1 MPHPTGPT
9 DPDTRALIVKMKKKK
24 DKFHLIMA
32 RHLGKSMR
40 SKIPV
45 NVTRIGKASM
55 DNDTVAVPGKVL
67 GSGEIKKSV
76 TVYALSFSK
85 GAEKKIVAAGGK
97 CLPLNQLEK
106 KARIII

>member
-24 DKFHLIMA
+24 DMFYLIIA
-32 RHLGKSMR
+32 RHLAKSKR

-45 NVTRIGKASM
+45 NVTRIGKAAV

-67 GSGEIKKSV
+67 GSGEIKKPV
-76 TVYALSFSK
+76 TVYALSFSTEAK
-85 GAEKKIVAAGGK
+85 KKIAAAGGK
-97 CLPLNQLEK
+97 CLPLDQLEK